1 MADLSALSIL
11 ERLPQRL
18 RDSPYT
24 VGVAEPMTKLT
35 PFISQRFCATWRA
48 W

>member
-24 VGVAEPMTKLT
+24 VGVAEPMTEL
-35 PFISQRFCATWRA
+35 AA
-48 W
+48 A